1 MIKKLIL
8 KKNFIFQTKI
18 TKHNSIKLVNRA
30 SQRNKHQNRTFFF
43 FNYMIN
49 IEDFDSNLLKI
60 DKYRTKVLTFITLDT
75 SQLKKLMIMK
85 IFIALILCI

>member
-1 MIKKLIL
+1 ML

-18 TKHNSIKLVNRA
+18 TKRNSIKLINRA
-30 SQRNKHQNRTFFF
+30 SQRNKHQNPTFFF
-43 FNYMIN
+43 FNYMID

-60 DKYRTKVLTFITLDT
+60 DKYRTKVLRFITLDI

-85 IFIALILCI
+85 IFIA